1 MYTELLRML
10 RNVHVNF
17 WQLLVSLKKWKLP
30 YLFDYKPSGNVSC
43 GF

>member
-17 WQLLVSLKKWKLP
+17 WQLLVSPKKWKLM
-30 YLFDYKPSGNVSC
+30 LVVVFNGELWLN
-43 GF
+43 